1 MFERHYGLSGPPF
14 ALTPPE
20 QGFFD
25 SESHGKALAYLQ
37 YGLQQGEG
45 FIVITGAI
53 GTGKSTVVNRLFA
66 ELDPEKLDAAR
77 IVTSQLQASAA
88 LRMILDAFGLRCRS
102 ADKGTM
108 VRDLEKYLLARREQG
123 RRALLVIDEAQNL
136 PPRTL
141 EEIRMLSNLTA
152 GGQSLLQTF
161 LVGQPQFQRVL
172 SDPAMEQF
180 RQRVI
185 GWCHLEPMSA
195 AEVAAYVK
203 HRLVQAGWSGNPGV
217 TEAALGV
224 LHRESGGIP
233 RIVNQMCNRLLLFGA
248 LEQLTW
254 LEAEHAQAAI
264 ADLRAEQ
271 NGAGLAPESAPAE
284 PVPAGAGDAL
294 SREMGSLRRTVESH
308 HQMLS
313 QLVQLVGTRLGPAAP
328 VPASAGIPLPR
339 RLHRA

>member
-14 ALTPPE
+14 SLTPPE

-45 FIVITGAI
+45 FIVVTGAV

-77 IVTSQLQASAA
+77 IVTSQIQASAA

-102 ADKGTM
+102 SDKGIM
-108 VRDLEKYLLARREQG
+108 VRDLEKFLGARREQG

-161 LVGQPQFQRVL
+161 LVCQPQFQRVL
-172 SDPAMEQF
+172 SDPSMEQF

-195 AEVAAYVK
+195 TEVGAYVR
-203 HRLVQAGWSGNPGV
+203 HRLVQVGWNGNPGIA
-217 TEAALGV
+217 EAALAV
-224 LHRESGGIP
+224 VHRESGGIP
-233 RIVNQMCNRLLLFGA
+233 RMVNQMCNRLLLFGA
-248 LEQLTW
+248 LEQLAW
-254 LEAEHAQAAI
+254 LDAEHAEAAI

-271 NGAGLAPESAPAE
+271 NGAGPAPEAAPVDAAPA
-284 PVPAGAGDAL
+284 VRDDAL
-294 SREMGSLRRTVESH
+294 PRELVSLRRTVESH

-313 QLVQLVGTRLGPAAP
+313 HLVQLVGARLAPAPAP
-328 VPASAGIPLPR
+328 AVIPLPR
-339 RLHRA
+339 RPHHA